1 MNLQPHATVAGISNH
16 TYINSINEEQ
26 RLYYVGIANS
36 GKGNMELLLAKGK
49 KCDPNWQ
56 PDTSTET
63 LALRDASS
71 RYSTCGT
78 TTSSKAQHR
87 PHPPHS
93 KRTLQPQGPAPPQF
107 VLLQEQTRPWTK
119 SRPTQSATITRT
131 PTNNAKPSAPQAQQV
146 PAPSLPKKNA
156 GNMVAKLVDQVI
168 FRAFLRFLFIFEISP
183 NKSSELACSK
193 LILKNQETS
202 LSLKNHFRKHIK
214 PVSPC
219 FFV

>member
-1 MNLQPHATVAGISNH
+1 MIPTGNPIPVPRPWLCGMPVPATPPAAPLPPAKPSTGQIHLLQ
-16 TYINSINEEQ
+16 NE
-26 RLYYVGIANS
+26 LYNP
-36 GKGNMELLLAKGK
+36 KGL
-49 KCDPNWQ
+49 
-56 PDTSTET
+56 
-63 LALRDASS
+63 
-71 RYSTCGT
+71 
-78 TTSSKAQHR
+78 
-87 PHPPHS
+87 
-93 KRTLQPQGPAPPQF
+93 PPQF

-168 FRAFLRFLFIFEISP
+168 FRAFLRFLFLFEISP

-193 LILKNQETS
+193 LIKKNQETS